1 MSTILQKTKDKAKQE
16 ESAVTQIVRT
26 SYTSHPVSIP
36 DNFLAPLV
44 DPSSITVSKI
54 DFANTELPEYKGH
67 YAVVL
72 DNVLSPQECEELI
85 HLVEQSAG
93 AHGDDE
99 TVENNGWKPA
109 MVNAGFN
116 KEFLAL
122 DYRNSDR
129 IIWDSEVIVQRLWG
143 RIVEAE
149 GMKEHLSVLEGEN
162 YLSVMGERAVLRGDR
177 WVVSR
182 KGPNER
188 MRFLKYGAGQFFRP
202 HCDGMYES
210 PDGKQRSFY
219 TLHLYLND
227 SAQALGIKEPKPEFQ
242 RKKDKAGLADEMLR
256 GGATTFHSYDERR
269 RLDVDPKAGRVLI
282 FQQKKMF
289 HSGDDVTAGI
299 KYTMRSD
306 LMYEFE
312 NEDEGDGDI
321 TFA

>member
-1 MSTILQKTKDKAKQE
+1 MSTILQKTRDKAKKE

-36 DNFLAPLV
+36 DNFLAPFA

-54 DFANTELPEYKGH
+54 DFANTELPEYKDL

-72 DNVLSPQECEELI
+72 DNVMSPQECEKLI
-85 HLVEQSAG
+85 HLAEQSAG

-129 IIWDSEVIVQRLWG
+129 IIWDNEVIVQRLWE

-149 GMKEHLSVLEGEN
+149 GIKEHLSVLEGEK
-162 YLSVMGERAVLRGDR
+162 YLPVLGERAVRRGDR

-188 MRFLKYGAGQFFRP
+188 MRFMKYGAGQFFRP

-227 SAQALGIKEPKPEFQ
+227 SAQALGIEEPKPEG
-242 RKKDKAGLADEMLR
+242 KAGLADEMLR
-256 GGATTFHSYDERR
+256 GGATTFHSYDELR

-282 FQQKKMF
+282 FQQKKIF